1 MSQQKAITRVTR
13 GHQMTIPKA
22 VREKLGLRV
31 GDVVEV
37 ATDSA
42 GRMVARKIEFEI
54 EGRLDWKSEFAKAHK
69 ITEAEI
75 VRISRSARREVFR
88 EEYG

>member
-1 MSQQKAITRVTR
+1 
-13 GHQMTIPKA
+13 MTIPKA

-37 ATDSA
+37 AADSA
-42 GRMVARKIEFEI
+42 GRMVARKIEFER

-75 VRISRSARREVFR
+75 VQVSRSARREVFR